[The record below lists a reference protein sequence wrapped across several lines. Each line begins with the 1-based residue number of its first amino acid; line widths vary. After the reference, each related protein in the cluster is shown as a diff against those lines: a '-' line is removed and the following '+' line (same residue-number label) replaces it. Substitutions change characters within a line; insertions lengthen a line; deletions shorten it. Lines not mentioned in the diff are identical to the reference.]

1 VQQQPRTL
9 VGQILPKTLAG
20 LAVWILLFAAG
31 VAAAGVILFFWYSY
45 RLESTKRAILS
56 ESRSFLKDVDDATKK
71 FEDLVKESRG
81 EVEKASAGST
91 AASQE
96 LTKLLEKVGPGI
108 AHIQGKAQDG
118 APTSGTGF
126 VVLTNDKES
135 WVITTYNL
143 VAGAVADKS
152 QISIS
157 IGEDKKQASV
167 YSWDP
172 SSDLA
177 LAIIRT
183 GGATAL
189 TDWAKGELQ
198 LGTRV
203 FAVGSSPGRFGS
215 AAAQGYLI
223 DTSEAG
229 LLTDADV
236 PTNATGGPLVDR
248 DGKVLGV
255 LSLSYAPQGYAPS
268 NGWVVPIQMACKRV
282 LRCP

>member
-1 VQQQPRTL
+1 LEQPKTL

-20 LAVWILLFAAG
+20 LAVWLLLFAAG
-31 VAAAGVILFFWYSY
+31 IAAAGVILFFWYSY
-45 RLESTKRAILS
+45 KLEVTKKQILA
-56 ESRSFLKDVDDATKK
+56 ESRSFLKDVDEATKK
-71 FEDLVKESRG
+71 FEDLLKESRG
-81 EVEKASAGST
+81 EVEKSGGTTAS
-91 AASQE
+91 SQD
-96 LTKLLEKVGPGI
+96 LTKLLERVGPAI
-108 AHIQGKAQDG
+108 AHVQGKAGDG
-118 APTSGTGF
+118 APTSGSGF
-126 VVLTNDKES
+126 VVLSNEKES

-152 QISIS
+152 QITVSL
-157 IGEDKKQASV
+157 GADRKQASV

-189 TDWAKGELQ
+189 TDWAKGETA
-198 LGTRV
+198 LGSRV
-203 FAVGSSPGRFGS
+203 WAVGSSAGRFGS
-215 AAAQGYLI
+215 AAAQGFLI
-223 DTSEAG
+223 DTSDVG

-236 PTNATGGPLVDR
+236 PTNASGGALLDR

-255 LSLSYAPQGYAPS
+255 LSLSYAPQGFAPS
-268 NGWVVPIQMACKRV
+268 NGWAVPIRMACKRV